1 MVHASHFLSQAD
13 LVELFG
19 PILNLIDA
27 KLALLT
33 ELSKLKGRVSLVT
46 GQIAQIVEEQDKD
59 ITENCLMYQDSGLF
73 PSPLLYVIL
82 LCKQNY
88 KIL

>member
-1 MVHASHFLSQAD
+1 MRWLEALLTTHAGHLLSQAD

-19 PILNLIDA
+19 PILSSIDA

-46 GQIAQIVEEQDKD
+46 GQISQTMEEHDKD
-59 ITENCLMYQDSGLF
+59 VTENCLVYQDSG
-73 PSPLLYVIL
+73 SY
-82 LCKQNY
+82 
-88 KIL
+88 